1 MTLDFSDIKFR
12 GDRLRELRQLRQISA
27 DRIAKAAGL
36 TTYHIF
42 RLERGERPHTWGITV
57 AKLARVLETTSD
69 YLLGLTDNPDIP
81 NKE

>member
-12 GDRLRELRQLRQISA
+12 GDRLRELRHRRQISA
-27 DRIAKAAGL
+27 DRVSKAAGL
-36 TTYHIF
+36 TTHQIF

-69 YLLGLTDNPDIP
+69 YLLGLTDNPDALS
-81 NKE
+81 KE